1 MTFKIDLHCHSN
13 FSDGALSP
21 KDLITRAQS
30 QQVSHLALTDHDT
43 TAGLTEAGIY
53 AKTSHL
59 TLINGIELS
68 TTWNNRCFHIVGI
81 NIDPDACALQ
91 SGTLLLGQT
100 RLERAEKIALKLT
113 KRGIPGAMDYVLKK
127 AGHGMI
133 TRSHFAQFLL
143 EENHVSSFQNAF
155 DKYLGAG
162 KSAFVSTSWVELE
175 TAVNWITDSGGHAI
189 IAHPLRYKLT
199 NSWLKRFLTA
209 FKLAGGVGIEV
220 VTGHNNPDDIR
231 KAGQFA
237 LTFDLYGSVG
247 SDFHSDK
254 NKWVEL
260 GRLAPLPR
268 DIKPIWDLF

>member
-30 QQVSHLALTDHDT
+30 KQLSHLALTDHDT
-43 TAGLTEAGIY
+43 TAGLSEAAFY
-53 AKTSHL
+53 AQTTHL

-68 TTWNNRCFHIVGI
+68 TTWNNRCFHIVGVNI
-81 NIDPDACALQ
+81 NPNSSNLQ
-91 SGTLLLGQT
+91 NGILSLSHT
-100 RLERAEKIALKLT
+100 RLERAERIALKLT
-113 KRGIPGAMDYVLKK
+113 KRGIPGAMDYVLSK

-133 TRSHFAQFLL
+133 TRSHFAQYLL
-143 EENHVSSFQNAF
+143 DTNHVSSFQGAF
-155 DKYLGAG
+155 DKYLGDG
-162 KSAFVSTSWVELE
+162 KSAFVSTTWVDLE
-175 TAVNWITDSGGHAI
+175 TAVNWITDAGGQAI

-199 NSWLKRFLTA
+199 TSKLKRLLTA
-209 FKLAGGVGIEV
+209 FKLAGGTGIEV
-220 VTGHNNPDDIR
+220 VTGNNNPDDIR
-231 KAGQFA
+231 KVSQFA
-237 LTFDLYGSVG
+237 RTFGLYGSVG

-260 GRLAPLPR
+260 GRLAPLPD

>member
-1 MTFKIDLHCHSN
+1 MTFKIDLHSHSY

-21 KDLITRAQS
+21 EQLIIRAET

-43 TAGLTEAGIY
+43 VAGLVEAHSY
-53 AKTSHL
+53 CQASPL

-68 TTWNNRCFHIVGI
+68 TTWNNQCFHILGL
-81 NIDPDACALQ
+81 NIDPTNSTLQ
-91 SGTLLLGQT
+91 RGTLLLGQT
-100 RLERAEKIALKLT
+100 RLERAEKIASKLS
-113 KRGIPGAMDYVLKK
+113 KRGILGAMDYVLNK
-127 AGHGMI
+127 AGQGMI
-133 TRSHFAQFLL
+133 TRSHFAQYLL

-155 DKYLGAG
+155 DKYLGDG

-175 TAVNWITDSGGHAI
+175 TAVNWITDAGGHAI

-199 NSWLKRFLTA
+199 TSKLKRLLTA

-220 VTGHNNPDDIR
+220 VTGNNNPDDIR
-231 KAGQFA
+231 KASQFA
-237 LTFDLYGSVG
+237 RTFDLYGSVG

-260 GRLAPLPR
+260 GRLAPLPP